1 MSEGPG
7 QVRRRSIGIVF
18 DDGGLLALSAVR
30 PPDADEHGDEQV
42 TAILCDPDGAPV
54 EASETLL
61 STEYGP
67 DGMQRRAT
75 LELWTDGEEGQ
86 PLRGAG
92 TLISAAKIRRPDSV
106 SQVAFFRWS
115 VEGRKGLG
123 HYELVRGDG

>member
-1 MSEGPG
+1 MGEKAS
-7 QVRRRSIGIVF
+7 QIQRRSIGIVF

-30 PPDADEHGDEQV
+30 PRGAAEHGDEQV
-42 TAILCDPDGAPV
+42 TAVICDPDGAPV
-54 EASETLL
+54 EATETLL

-67 DGMQRRAT
+67 DGVQRRAT

-92 TLISAAKIRRPDSV
+92 TLISAAEIRRPDSV
-106 SQVAFFRWS
+106 SQIAFFRWS

-123 HYELVRGDG
+123 HYELIRGDG